1 MCKQNQFV
9 AESNLY
15 HSWLAA
21 LPATENRDGH
31 VPQFITSPAASF
43 RCLQH
48 VSQETCLCSP
58 AAESGE
64 NVCFTLSTERIL
76 FFLEI
81 KFNYLMCNTESTYTH
96 PKSNKVTCQVQSGS
110 LVAPATNRLSGWSR
124 PHMPKCPWGSLNA
137 ALETAAAAGLF
148 G

>member
-21 LPATENRDGH
+21 LPETENRDGH

-48 VSQETCLCSP
+48 VSQETCLYSTG
-58 AAESGE
+58 AKLGE
-64 NVCFTLSTERIL
+64 NVCFSLPTEMIL
-76 FFLEI
+76 FFNEI
-81 KFNYLMCNTESTYTH
+81 HVSFYFTI
-96 PKSNKVTCQVQSGS
+96 
-110 LVAPATNRLSGWSR
+110 
-124 PHMPKCPWGSLNA
+124 
-137 ALETAAAAGLF
+137 
-148 G
+148 